1 MQLEEVYD
9 FLCELYDAAR
19 EFIETYIIDD
29 GNEFDNNK
37 IHKVKSFVME

>member
-9 FLCELYDAAR
+9 FLCNLYDAAC
-19 EFIETYIIDD
+19 EFIETYIIEDCDD
-29 GNEFDNNK
+29 LDDNK